1 MKLHEFL
8 TRYDWYYFLTSR
20 FTFME
25 ILIVIAIVLFIIG
38 ELF

>member
-1 MKLHEFL
+1 MSIHEYL
-8 TRYDWYYFLTSR
+8 TKYDWYYNLTSR